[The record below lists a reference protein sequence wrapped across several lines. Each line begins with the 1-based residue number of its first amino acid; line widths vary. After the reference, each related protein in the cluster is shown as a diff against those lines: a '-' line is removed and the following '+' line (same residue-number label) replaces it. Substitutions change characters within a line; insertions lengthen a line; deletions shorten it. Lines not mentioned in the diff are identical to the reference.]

1 MKPSL
6 FSLEGKQALVTGST
20 RGIGRA
26 IRLALSAAGA
36 RVVAHGL
43 ESRESAPQMLAENG
57 DPEEKDVLYI
67 AGDLGVTG
75 GGRRLAETVLNQAGP
90 VDIVVLNASRQIR
103 RPWSEISA
111 EEADVQMQT
120 NFHASREILQ
130 VLTPPMQERGWGR
143 ILTIG
148 SVQQTKPHPDMLVY
162 AASKAAQMSL
172 VRSLARQLASS
183 GITVNNLAPGVILT
197 DRNVSALADEAY
209 AGRVR
214 DGIPCAFFGEPQD
227 CAGAALLLCSD
238 AGRYITGQNLY
249 VDGGMSLS

>member
-1 MKPSL
+1 MKHTM
-6 FSLEGKQALVTGST
+6 FSLEGKHALVTGST

-26 IRLALSAAGA
+26 IRLALSEAGA
-36 RVVAHGL
+36 KVVAHGL
-43 ESRESAPQMLAENG
+43 EDGDAGREMLAESRNLKG
-57 DPEEKDVLYI
+57 DVSYI
-67 AGDLGVTG
+67 PGDLGVAG
-75 GGRRLAETVLNQAGP
+75 GGRRLAEDVLKQAGP
-90 VDIVVLNASRQIR
+90 VDIIVLNASMQIR

-111 EEADVQMQT
+111 EEGDLQMQT

-130 VLTPPMQERGWGR
+130 VLTPLMQEKGWGR

-148 SVQQTKPHPDMLVY
+148 SVQQIKPHPDMLIY

-172 VRSLARQLASS
+172 VRSLARQLAPS

-197 DRNVSALADEAY
+197 DRNLSALADASY
-209 AGRVR
+209 AERVR
-214 DGIPCAFFGEPQD
+214 ASIPCDFFGEPQD
-227 CAGAALLLCSD
+227 CAGAALLLCSE